1 MNKQEED
8 QKALAEMF
16 PDIDAKVVK
25 AVLFAS
31 GGDVERATNALLS
44 TILRSMSLE

>member
-1 MNKQEED
+1 LED
-8 QKALAEMF
+8 EKALAEVF
-16 PDIDAKVVK
+16 PDIDSKVIK

-44 TILRSMSLE
+44 MVAKSP